1 MKQDMWELRKIQSQG
16 ITDNAQ
22 YPAGT
27 YIVFTAAAPYIPL
40 FEQHGKDDIALSLV
54 RHEEAWW
61 IVNHS
66 DELCCAVNEQVMEP
80 HHRMRLNDGDTIE
93 WGLSSWCLAR
103 TNDESR
109 PDVSFPQLVQSA
121 ESVAEYLDLDWFK
134 QQQLNPQNPF
144 DIIPVRETASS
155 YTGHEADSTLHQLYQ
170 EYQQALRPSG
180 QEKPLRPKPFPRNE
194 DAVTQD
200 LTSLYDK
207 KGDTDTL
214 QDMVAGAP
222 GIDAIL
228 DMLDTT
234 GEGEMHWL
242 AMESMPDI
250 LQLLS
255 PEQAGKTA
263 HSEILPDLTRRE
275 HRIIGIDSHY
285 RITPTQKN
293 GNTPMKKTDT
303 LPATLSALLQEYSI
317 AEGIQMAEQ
326 QVRENPAK
334 ALCRHSLFQLLCV
347 AGDWSRAL
355 HQLQLC
361 ARMEAN
367 YTQEAR
373 LYRELVRCEMFRH
386 TVFQGEQRPGF
397 LLPQP
402 VWVESLLAALA
413 CHDDTGEV
421 DKHRNTALEAITD
434 TGGQWNGGAF
444 DWASDSDSRLGPVL
458 ELVTGGVYIWLPF
471 SQIRSLESPQPT
483 RLTDL
488 LWKPIN
494 ITLMNGD
501 THGAWL
507 FTRYSGSESAS
518 DALRLCRETAWQD
531 GPGETTVRAL
541 GQKVW
546 LTSHGDISLLDMAH
560 CTFHAQEN
568 DGA

>member
-1 MKQDMWELRKIQSQG
+1 
-16 ITDNAQ
+16 
-22 YPAGT
+22 
-27 YIVFTAAAPYIPL
+27 
-40 FEQHGKDDIALSLV
+40 
-54 RHEEAWW
+54 
-61 IVNHS
+61 
-66 DELCCAVNEQVMEP
+66 
-80 HHRMRLNDGDTIE
+80 
-93 WGLSSWCLAR
+93 
-103 TNDESR
+103 
-109 PDVSFPQLVQSA
+109 
-121 ESVAEYLDLDWFK
+121 
-134 QQQLNPQNPF
+134 
-144 DIIPVRETASS
+144 
-155 YTGHEADSTLHQLYQ
+155 
-170 EYQQALRPSG
+170 
-180 QEKPLRPKPFPRNE
+180 
-194 DAVTQD
+194 
-200 LTSLYDK
+200 
-207 KGDTDTL
+207 
-214 QDMVAGAP
+214 
-222 GIDAIL
+222 
-228 DMLDTT
+228 
-234 GEGEMHWL
+234 
-242 AMESMPDI
+242 
-250 LQLLS
+250 
-255 PEQAGKTA
+255 
-263 HSEILPDLTRRE
+263 
-275 HRIIGIDSHY
+275 
-285 RITPTQKN
+285 
-293 GNTPMKKTDT
+293 MKKTDT
-303 LPATLSALLQEYSI
+303 LPATLSALIQEYSI

-488 LWKPIN
+488 LWKPVN
-494 ITLMNGD
+494 ITLVNGD

-518 DALRLCRETAWQD
+518 DALRLCRNRLAGRPRRNHRAGAGAESVADQPRRYQPAGH
-531 GPGETTVRAL
+531 GPLYLSCSGKRWRMSTSRFTPANHLLPTLFDRLCDNAPY
-541 GQKVW
+541 QKIDRDISVTPVQ
-546 LTSHGDISLLDMAH
+546 LKEIIRRDLSFLLNTISHEGDIDARRYPQAAASVLNYGLPPLAGSFMYEHKWDDISEAIRRAIIRFEPRLNAATLRVTPLLDKTRQGSYNTLQFEIRGQILTQPYPTEFLVRSALDMELSRI
-560 CTFHAQEN
+560 TFF
-568 DGA
+568 

>member
-109 PDVSFPQLVQSA
+109 PDVSFPQLVQSS
-121 ESVAEYLDLDWFK
+121 ESVAEYLD
-134 QQQLNPQNPF
+134 
-144 DIIPVRETASS
+144 
-155 YTGHEADSTLHQLYQ
+155 
-170 EYQQALRPSG
+170 
-180 QEKPLRPKPFPRNE
+180 
-194 DAVTQD
+194 
-200 LTSLYDK
+200 
-207 KGDTDTL
+207 
-214 QDMVAGAP
+214 
-222 GIDAIL
+222 
-228 DMLDTT
+228 
-234 GEGEMHWL
+234 
-242 AMESMPDI
+242 
-250 LQLLS
+250 
-255 PEQAGKTA
+255 
-263 HSEILPDLTRRE
+263 
-275 HRIIGIDSHY
+275 
-285 RITPTQKN
+285 
-293 GNTPMKKTDT
+293 
-303 LPATLSALLQEYSI
+303 
-317 AEGIQMAEQ
+317 
-326 QVRENPAK
+326 
-334 ALCRHSLFQLLCV
+334 
-347 AGDWSRAL
+347 
-355 HQLQLC
+355 
-361 ARMEAN
+361 
-367 YTQEAR
+367 
-373 LYRELVRCEMFRH
+373 LVRCEMFRH

-488 LWKPIN
+488 LWKPVN
-494 ITLMNGD
+494 ITLVNGD

>member
-109 PDVSFPQLVQSA
+109 PDVSFPQLVQSS

-180 QEKPLRPKPFPRNE
+180 QEKPLRAKPFPRNE

-228 DMLDTT
+228 DTLDTT

-293 GNTPMKKTDT
+293 GNTAHEKTDT
-303 LPATLSALLQEYSI
+303 LPATLSALIQEYSI

-444 DWASDSDSRLGPVL
+444 DWASDSDSRIGPVL

>member
-1 MKQDMWELRKIQSQG
+1 MWELRKIQSQG

-109 PDVSFPQLVQSA
+109 PDVSFPQLVQSS

-180 QEKPLRPKPFPRNE
+180 QEKPLRAKPFPRNE

-293 GNTPMKKTDT
+293 GNTAHEKTDT

-488 LWKPIN
+488 LWKPVN
-494 ITLMNGD
+494 ITLVNGD

>member
-109 PDVSFPQLVQSA
+109 PDVSFPQLVQSS

-180 QEKPLRPKPFPRNE
+180 QEKPLRDKPFPRNE

-228 DMLDTT
+228 DTLDTT

-293 GNTPMKKTDT
+293 GNTAHEKTDT
-303 LPATLSALLQEYSI
+303 LPATLSALIQEYSI

-373 LYRELVRCEMFRH
+373 LYRELVRCEMFRR

-471 SQIRSLESPQPT
+471 SQIRSLESPQPA

-488 LWKPIN
+488 LWKPVN
-494 ITLMNGD
+494 ITLVNGD

>member
-109 PDVSFPQLVQSA
+109 PDVSFPQLVQSS

-180 QEKPLRPKPFPRNE
+180 QEKPLRDKPFPRNE

-228 DMLDTT
+228 DTLDTT

-293 GNTPMKKTDT
+293 GNTAHEKTDT
-303 LPATLSALLQEYSI
+303 LPATLSALIQEYSI

-413 CHDDTGEV
+413 CHDDIGEV

-488 LWKPIN
+488 LWKPVN
-494 ITLMNGD
+494 ITLVNGD

-546 LTSHGDISLLDMAH
+546 MTSHGDISLLDMAY

>member
-1 MKQDMWELRKIQSQG
+1 
-16 ITDNAQ
+16 
-22 YPAGT
+22 
-27 YIVFTAAAPYIPL
+27 
-40 FEQHGKDDIALSLV
+40 
-54 RHEEAWW
+54 
-61 IVNHS
+61 
-66 DELCCAVNEQVMEP
+66 
-80 HHRMRLNDGDTIE
+80 
-93 WGLSSWCLAR
+93 
-103 TNDESR
+103 
-109 PDVSFPQLVQSA
+109 
-121 ESVAEYLDLDWFK
+121 
-134 QQQLNPQNPF
+134 
-144 DIIPVRETASS
+144 
-155 YTGHEADSTLHQLYQ
+155 
-170 EYQQALRPSG
+170 
-180 QEKPLRPKPFPRNE
+180 
-194 DAVTQD
+194 
-200 LTSLYDK
+200 
-207 KGDTDTL
+207 
-214 QDMVAGAP
+214 
-222 GIDAIL
+222 
-228 DMLDTT
+228 
-234 GEGEMHWL
+234 
-242 AMESMPDI
+242 
-250 LQLLS
+250 
-255 PEQAGKTA
+255 
-263 HSEILPDLTRRE
+263 
-275 HRIIGIDSHY
+275 
-285 RITPTQKN
+285 
-293 GNTPMKKTDT
+293 MKKTDT

-326 QVRENPAK
+326 QIRENPAK
-334 ALCRHSLFQLLCV
+334 AICRHSLFQLLCV
-347 AGDWSRAL
+347 AGDWPRAL

-373 LYRELVRCEMFRH
+373 LYRELARCEMFRR

-444 DWASDSDSRLGPVL
+444 DWASDIDSRLGPVL

-471 SQIRSLESPQPT
+471 SQIRSLESPQPA

-488 LWKPIN
+488 LWKPVN
-494 ITLMNGD
+494 ITLVNGD

-518 DALRLCRETAWQD
+518 DALRLCRKTAWQD

>member
-109 PDVSFPQLVQSA
+109 PDVSFPQLVQSS

-180 QEKPLRPKPFPRNE
+180 QEKPLRAKPFPRNE

-293 GNTPMKKTDT
+293 GNTAHEKTDT

-488 LWKPIN
+488 LWKPVN
-494 ITLMNGD
+494 ITLVNGD

>member
-1 MKQDMWELRKIQSQG
+1 
-16 ITDNAQ
+16 
-22 YPAGT
+22 
-27 YIVFTAAAPYIPL
+27 
-40 FEQHGKDDIALSLV
+40 
-54 RHEEAWW
+54 
-61 IVNHS
+61 
-66 DELCCAVNEQVMEP
+66 
-80 HHRMRLNDGDTIE
+80 
-93 WGLSSWCLAR
+93 
-103 TNDESR
+103 
-109 PDVSFPQLVQSA
+109 
-121 ESVAEYLDLDWFK
+121 
-134 QQQLNPQNPF
+134 
-144 DIIPVRETASS
+144 
-155 YTGHEADSTLHQLYQ
+155 
-170 EYQQALRPSG
+170 
-180 QEKPLRPKPFPRNE
+180 
-194 DAVTQD
+194 
-200 LTSLYDK
+200 
-207 KGDTDTL
+207 
-214 QDMVAGAP
+214 
-222 GIDAIL
+222 
-228 DMLDTT
+228 
-234 GEGEMHWL
+234 
-242 AMESMPDI
+242 
-250 LQLLS
+250 
-255 PEQAGKTA
+255 
-263 HSEILPDLTRRE
+263 
-275 HRIIGIDSHY
+275 
-285 RITPTQKN
+285 
-293 GNTPMKKTDT
+293 MKKTDT

-326 QVRENPAK
+326 KVRENPAK

-541 GQKVW
+541 GQEMCIRDRCDNAPYQKIDRDISVTPVQ
-546 LTSHGDISLLDMAH
+546 LKEIIRRDLSFLLNTISHEGDIDARRYPQAAASVLNYGLPPLAGSFMYEHKWDDISEAIRRAIIRFEPRLNAATLRVTPLLDKTRQGSYNTLQFEIRGQILTQPYPTEFLVRSALDMELSRI
-560 CTFHAQEN
+560 TFF
-568 DGA
+568 

>member
-109 PDVSFPQLVQSA
+109 PDVSFPQLVQSS

-228 DMLDTT
+228 DTLDTT

-293 GNTPMKKTDT
+293 GNTAHEKTDT
-303 LPATLSALLQEYSI
+303 LPATLSALIQEYSI

-488 LWKPIN
+488 LWKPVN
-494 ITLMNGD
+494 ITLVNGD

-546 LTSHGDISLLDMAH
+546 LTSHGDISLLDMTH

>member
-109 PDVSFPQLVQSA
+109 PDVSFPQLVQSS

-144 DIIPVRETASS
+144 DIIPVRETAPS

-180 QEKPLRPKPFPRNE
+180 QEKPLRDKPFPRNE

-228 DMLDTT
+228 DTLDTT

-255 PEQAGKTA
+255 LRVLILLLRSRIQQAGA
-263 HSEILPDLTRRE
+263 QGLAEMLTQLAE
-275 HRIIGIDSHY
+275 
-285 RITPTQKN
+285 
-293 GNTPMKKTDT
+293 
-303 LPATLSALLQEYSI
+303 LSVIWSDALH
-317 AEGIQMAEQ
+317 
-326 QVRENPAK
+326 P
-334 ALCRHSLFQLLCV
+334 QLLTGEG
-347 AGDWSRAL
+347 APAESIEDAAL
-355 HQLQLC
+355 
-361 ARMEAN
+361 ARSNA
-367 YTQEAR
+367 
-373 LYRELVRCEMFRH
+373 
-386 TVFQGEQRPGF
+386 
-397 LLPQP
+397 
-402 VWVESLLAALA
+402 LAALLDHEGVMA
-413 CHDDTGEV
+413 DIRGITLSNSAVLRLQVRDVERALSAPRPADALAPESVRQQLADLEARGALPLAAFREAQESAERLQVWARETLGDLAPDFSRLRQLLALLPDVVQTTTPEIPPSPAPVPDPAGTVMDNAVPARAEDVPPVNAPPGISLPHNAEPGPIRD
-421 DKHRNTALEAITD
+421 RNDALE
-434 TGGQWNGGAF
+434 
-444 DWASDSDSRLGPVL
+444 RLRCIRRWFESSEPSSPTIPLLRQAERLVGKRFSEVINEIPVELL
-458 ELVTGGVYIWLPF
+458 EKW
-471 SQIRSLESPQPT
+471 
-483 RLTDL
+483 
-488 LWKPIN
+488 
-494 ITLMNGD
+494 
-501 THGAWL
+501 
-507 FTRYSGSESAS
+507 
-518 DALRLCRETAWQD
+518 DALE
-531 GPGETTVRAL
+531 
-541 GQKVW
+541 
-546 LTSHGDISLLDMAH
+546 
-560 CTFHAQEN
+560 
-568 DGA
+568 

>member
-109 PDVSFPQLVQSA
+109 PDVSFPQLVQSS

-180 QEKPLRPKPFPRNE
+180 QEKPLRDKPFPRNE

-228 DMLDTT
+228 DTLDTT

-293 GNTPMKKTDT
+293 GNTAHEKTDT

-488 LWKPIN
+488 LWKPVN

>member
-109 PDVSFPQLVQSA
+109 PDVSFPQLVQSS

-144 DIIPVRETASS
+144 DIIPVRETAPS

-180 QEKPLRPKPFPRNE
+180 QEKPLRAKPFPRNE

-207 KGDTDTL
+207 KGDPDTL

-228 DMLDTT
+228 DTLDTT

-255 PEQAGKTA
+255 PELAGKTA

-293 GNTPMKKTDT
+293 GNTAMKKTDT

-471 SQIRSLESPQPT
+471 SQIRSLESPQPA

-488 LWKPIN
+488 LWKPVN
-494 ITLMNGD
+494 ITLVNGD

-507 FTRYSGSESAS
+507 VTRYSGSESAS

-546 LTSHGDISLLDMAH
+546 LTSHGDISLLDMTH

>member
-109 PDVSFPQLVQSA
+109 PDVSFPQLVQSS

-180 QEKPLRPKPFPRNE
+180 QEKPLRDKPFPRNE

-228 DMLDTT
+228 DTLDTT

-285 RITPTQKN
+285 RITPTQKMEIL
-293 GNTPMKKTDT
+293 PMKKTDT

-373 LYRELVRCEMFRH
+373 LYRELVRCEMFRR

-471 SQIRSLESPQPT
+471 SQIRSLESPQPA

-488 LWKPIN
+488 LWKPVN
-494 ITLMNGD
+494 ITLVNGD

-531 GPGETTVRAL
+531 GPGETTVRVL